1 MLISEKNIYT
11 NLVDIVNE
19 ILNSDDLFNNEYGLY
34 YTINSSWKFK
44 EKLEIFINPL
54 DKKLVF
60 KTSNRPLILN
70 SNLYSNID
78 LLGSYLKIGSID
90 LKLYSRDIFLKNYIG
105 EKIPDNI
112 IREFLQSKKLRK
124 KIIFLTNEFLQNK
137 LLFPNENNNLKGLF
151 HFYCLSNEADIV
163 EKIWTLFLIDS
174 SLKKEMDYLD
184 LKSESKESLIN
195 ARDIILENMMNKTFI
210 SKNKTYIEFLHWFDK
225 NILMKNTSVFK
236 LYGYDYSRDLDW
248 LRKDFDKISYINKYQ
263 KLNKKSIK

>member
-1 MLISEKNIYT
+1 MLISEKNIYV

-19 ILNSDDLFNNEYGLY
+19 ILNSDDLFKNEDNLY

-44 EKLEIFINPL
+44 EQLEIFINPL
-54 DKKLVF
+54 DKILVF

-90 LKLYSRDIFLKNYIG
+90 LKLYSRNIFLKNYIG
-105 EKIPDNI
+105 ETIPDNI
-112 IREFLQSKKLRK
+112 IREFLQSKKIKK
-124 KIIFLTNEFLQNK
+124 KILSLTNNFLQNK
-137 LLFPNENNNLKGLF
+137 LVFPRENNNLKGLLQ
-151 HFYCLSNEADIV
+151 FYCLSNEVDIV

-174 SLKKEMDYLD
+174 SFKKEKDYLD
-184 LKSESKESLIN
+184 LKLESKESLLN
-195 ARDIILENMMNKTFI
+195 ARDI
-210 SKNKTYIEFLHWFDK
+210 IEFLHWFDN
-225 NILMKNTSVFK
+225 NILRDNNSLMKNTSILK
-236 LYGYDYSRDLDW
+236 LYGYDYSRDLDF

>member
-1 MLISEKNIYT
+1 MLISEKNIYV

-19 ILNSDDLFNNEYGLY
+19 ILNSDDLFKNEDDLY

-44 EKLEIFINPL
+44 EKLGIYLNPL
-54 DKKLVF
+54 DKHLVF

-90 LKLYSRDIFLKNYIG
+90 LKLYTRDIFLKNYIG

-112 IREFLQSKKLRK
+112 IREFLQSKKIKK
-124 KIIFLTNEFLQNK
+124 KILSLTNNFLQNK
-137 LLFPNENNNLKGLF
+137 LVFLRENNNLKGLLQ
-151 HFYCLSNEADIV
+151 FYCLSNEVDIV

-174 SLKKEMDYLD
+174 SLKKKDYLD

-248 LRKDFDKISYINKYQ
+248 LRKDFDKISYINKY
-263 KLNKKSIK
+263 KKI